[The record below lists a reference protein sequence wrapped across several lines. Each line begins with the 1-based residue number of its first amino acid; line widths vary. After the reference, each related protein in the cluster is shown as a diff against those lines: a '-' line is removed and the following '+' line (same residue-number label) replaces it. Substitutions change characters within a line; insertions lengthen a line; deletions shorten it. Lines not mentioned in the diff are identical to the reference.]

1 MRAAS
6 APLIALLN
14 SASQVFVADL
24 LTITQQN
31 GTVTRLTDASADLT
45 AVSQIDNATHTWASG
60 LPFSRG
66 RTKIVV
72 GLEVD
77 TLGITLMPDP
87 LVHTL
92 GGVPWP
98 AAARNGA
105 LDDARVVLER
115 LFMATWG
122 DTSAGTLIQF
132 SGRAGAVTPS
142 RATIA
147 IQVRSDLE
155 LLTAQLPRNVY
166 QPGCLHTL
174 YDAGCTLSKAAFQSS
189 STAQAG
195 STAASIVTGLS
206 HVDGYYALGTLTFTG
221 GVNAGLTRT
230 VRTYLS
236 NVAVPIV
243 AFPAA
248 PAVGD
253 AFTIAAGCDKQQGTC
268 SSKFSNLTHFRGLP
282 YIPLP
287 ESAL

>member
-24 LTITQQN
+24 LTITQQS
-31 GTVTRLTDASADLT
+31 GTVTRLTDAVANLT
-45 AVSQIDNATHTWASG
+45 AVSQIDNATHTWTSS

-77 TLGITLMPDP
+77 TLALTLMPDP

-98 AAARNGA
+98 AAVRAGA
-105 LDDARVVLER
+105 LDEARVVLER
-115 LFMATWG
+115 LFMATAG

-132 SGRAGAVTPS
+132 AGRVGEVTPS
-142 RATIA
+142 RGSIE

-174 YDAGCTLSKAAFQSS
+174 YDAGCTLAKAAFQSS
-189 STAQAG
+189 STAQSG

-206 HVDGYYALGTLTFTG
+206 RADGYYALGTVTFTSG
-221 GVNAGLTRT
+221 ANAGLTRT

-243 AFPAA
+243 AFPSV

-253 AFTIAAGCDKQQGTC
+253 AFTIAAGCDKQQATC
-268 SSKFSNLTHFRGLP
+268 SSKFGNLTHFRGLP

-287 ESAL
+287 ESGL